1 LLIEAFPLL
10 LDDKTEKERLIPGER
25 QGLYT
30 GLFSV
35 KQAGSL
41 KVGESPENQPG
52 VTLKVAKM

>member
-41 KVGESPENQPG
+41 KVGESPKG
-52 VTLKVAKM
+52 IITDTLIFIYP